1 MMHYNMYTNPVYL
14 VPMTMA
20 EIKVPTLFITKT
32 HSNIHIRG
40 LLEKYLTVFFYA
52 NT

>member
-1 MMHYNMYTNPVYL
+1 MLYVYN
-14 VPMTMA
+14 
-20 EIKVPTLFITKT
+20 
-32 HSNIHIRG
+32 HIEYNVAHQKILLKDISASYYVRG